1 MSYRNVSIEILKPAA
16 ITLDSCRRVALL
28 DRNVIFHADSA
39 FFLYNYEGITRPDL
53 FEHFNTGID
62 YGFVEAELDTVIPLR
77 ESAVTRLDHSVL
89 PEPLTAA
96 QIGKIFTDF
105 HTDYIIAVEGHTY
118 RVSRKEH
125 LVKSIR
131 FIRLYDCRSA
141 SVIDTCFM
149 ISGFPV
155 NKILDDETYADE
167 IAGIAWEKG
176 VEYTHRILPYWEETV
191 RRVYNRGRILA
202 LGDTFF
208 RQGNLQE
215 AERLWSAALKTS
227 PRIALKAATNLA
239 WLYEN
244 NGHFE
249 EACHILE
256 EALEQARRKGVVNEC
271 TSYNT
276 TYLKG
281 LKQRLL
287 DSRLLQQQLSFGK

>member
-1 MSYRNVSIEILKPAA
+1 MSYRNVSIEILKPAVV
-16 ITLDSCRRVALL
+16 TLDSCRRVALL
-28 DRNVIFHADSA
+28 DRNVIYHADSS
-39 FFLYNYEGITRPDL
+39 FFLYDYEGITRLDL
-53 FEHFNTGID
+53 FEYFNTGMD

-77 ESAVTRLDHSVL
+77 ESSVTRLDHSVL

-96 QIGKIFTDF
+96 QINKIFTDF
-105 HTDYIIAVEGHTY
+105 HTDYIIGVEGHVY

-125 LVKSIR
+125 LVKSIW

-141 SVIDTCFM
+141 SVTDTCFM

-176 VEYTHRILPYWEETV
+176 VEYTNRILPHWEETV
-191 RRVYNRGRILA
+191 RRVYNKGRILG

-215 AERLWSAALKTS
+215 AERLWCAALKTS
-227 PRIALKAATNLA
+227 PKMALKAATNLA

-256 EALEQARRKGVVNEC
+256 EVIEQARRKGIVNEC
-271 TSYNT
+271 VSYNT
-276 TYLKG
+276 EYLKE
-281 LKQRLL
+281 LRQRVL
-287 DSRLLQQQLSFGK
+287 DSRLLQQQLPSGK